1 MNAERV
7 AVELG
12 DRRYSVL
19 VGRGLLADLGAEVR
33 SVVDERASRAFLV
46 VDAGVPEQH
55 IQTLRDSLVGEGFS
69 VSSETIA
76 PTEQVKSISTYER
89 VLGAV
94 AMSGHGRVD
103 PIIGVG
109 GGIVCDI
116 AGFVAASYRRSV
128 PAIQC
133 PTTLLSM
140 VDASVGGKTGV
151 NLEIDDGKLLKNLVG
166 AFHQPK
172 LVCADASVLSSL
184 EPRQMR
190 AGLAECVKHA
200 HICSSVGHAPLAGWM
215 DERIDE
221 IARFDP
227 ETIDELIA
235 RNVALKASVV
245 AGDEFEDPN
254 APAGGRMLLNFGHTF
269 GHAIETIEGVVPRGD
284 GVERIR
290 CGLVSG
296 LLHGEAVALGM
307 LAACRCS
314 ASMGRCSE
322 DIAESLTK
330 TLDAIGLPTHAGN
343 LPETGEIVERMRH
356 DKKAMG
362 ATLRVILPTDRGI
375 CEIVEDATIEAI
387 ALGIDSIRI

>member
-1 MNAERV
+1 MSAERV

-12 DRRYSVL
+12 ERRYSVL
-19 VGRGLLADLGAEVR
+19 VGRGLLSALGAEVR
-33 SVVDERASRAFLV
+33 SVVDSRASRAFLV

-55 IQTLRDSLVGEGFS
+55 IQTLRDSLEGAGFT

-76 PTEQVKSISTYER
+76 PTEQVKTIATYER

-94 AMSGHGRVD
+94 AKSGLARVD
-103 PIIGVG
+103 PVIGVG

-116 AGFVAASYRRSV
+116 AGFVAASYRRAV
-128 PAIQC
+128 PAVLC

-151 NLEIDDGKLLKNLVG
+151 NLAIEHGGLLKNIVG
-166 AFHQPK
+166 AFHQPR

-184 EPRQMR
+184 DPRQTR
-190 AGLAECVKHA
+190 AGLAECIKHA
-200 HICSSVGHAPLAGWM
+200 HICGSVGHEALASWM
-215 DERIDE
+215 SAHMEQ

-227 ETIDELIA
+227 ETIDALIA

-254 APAGGRMLLNFGHTF
+254 APVGGRMLLNFGHTF
-269 GHAIETIEGVVPRGD
+269 GHAIETIEGLVPKGA
-284 GVERIR
+284 GVETNF
-290 CGLVSG
+290 SG

-314 ASMGRCSE
+314 AAMGLCSAE
-322 DIAESLTK
+322 LSESLSK
-330 TLDAIGLPTHAGN
+330 TLDLIGLPTHVGN
-343 LPETGEIVERMRH
+343 LPKTGEIVTRMGH

-362 ATLRVILPTDRGI
+362 ATLRVILPTGNGT
-375 CEIVEDATIEAI
+375 CEIVEDATSSAI
-387 ALGIDSIRI
+387 AAGIDSIRA